1 MRRVS
6 VAERRARLT
15 LRHRLAPDEQGRD
28 VVEAARSLVGFHA
41 SDPASVFLQARARVP
56 HAGVAAVESALYAER
71 ALVRMTAMRRTLFVV
86 PAELVP
92 VLQSACANRI
102 AAQER
107 RRLERLIEGARIARD
122 GAKWL
127 AAVERDTLAAI
138 EDRGEATGAVLSD
151 AVPALRERMR
161 FGEGKRWE
169 TTTAVTGRLLVVLA
183 AEGRI
188 VRGRPRGTWVSGQ
201 YRWTTAAAWLGG
213 ETQALPP
220 EHAEAELARRWLR
233 AFGPSP
239 ASDLKWW
246 TGWTVAQVR
255 RAVAAIGAV
264 EVSLGGSATGLALAG
279 DLEPVAAPAPGPALL
294 PSLDATVMGWA
305 ERSWFLGDHSPLV
318 FNANG
323 NAGPTVWWD
332 GRVVGAWGQR
342 RDGEIAFRLLEDIGA
357 EAEAAISAEAER
369 LRAWL
374 GETRFTPRFRTPLE
388 RELVA

>member
-1 MRRVS
+1 VPNAQ
-6 VAERRARLT
+6 V
-15 LRHRLAPDEQGRD
+15 GD
-28 VVEAARSLVGFHA
+28 VEG
-41 SDPASVFLQARARVP
+41 
-56 HAGVAAVESALYAER
+56 ALYAER

-122 GAKWL
+122 GARWV

-138 EDRGEATGAVLSD
+138 AARGEATGAELSE

-213 ETQALPP
+213 EIEALPP
-220 EHAEAELARRWLR
+220 EHAEAELARRWLL
-233 AFGPSP
+233 AYGPAP

-305 ERSWFLGDHSPLV
+305 ERSWFLGDHSALV
-318 FNANG
+318 FDRNG

-342 RDGEIAFRLLEDIGA
+342 RDGEIAFRLLEDVGA

-374 GETRFTPRFRTPLE
+374 GGTRFTPRFRTPLE
-388 RELVA
+388 RELIV